1 MKILVPED
9 FSFTQDVYDLSVAFF
24 PKETVSCET
33 VSDTRSGTEIVFEL
47 PDGTRSLALPEIDS
61 YPDRLAAKNYV
72 KKETYRMLSRASGRT
87 LPWGTLTGIRPVRLV
102 EMYTKEGMDRE
113 GVFRYFREHFFTD
126 ERKIR
131 LCQDIYDL
139 ETDVLSSF
147 DYEKGYSLYI
157 HIPFCPTRCSFC
169 SFASH
174 PIDRYRGMIGAYLD
188 GLEKELS
195 SIAEMTRGV
204 PLHTVYI
211 GGGTP
216 TALAE
221 TEMSRLL
228 DSIGRM
234 FPFDS
239 LREYTVEAGRPDSIT
254 REKLKIIRDH
264 GVSRISINPQTM
276 NDRTLERIGRKHTAD
291 DIRRAYGEA
300 RELGMDHI
308 NMDLILGLPGEGP
321 EEVACTLDEIEK
333 LDPDTLTVHSLA
345 IKRAA
350 RLGAMRETYLA
361 NAGEESAP
369 IMEMAYER
377 ARRMKMRPYYLYRQK
392 QMAGNFENVG
402 FAHDG
407 KAGLYNILIMEE
419 KQTILSA
426 GAGAVS
432 KIRTGVGE
440 DYLRLPNPKDAGQ
453 YLERLDDLIARRAE
467 VLERIYQS

>member
-24 PKETVSCET
+24 PKEQVSAEP
-33 VSDTRSGTEIVFEL
+33 VSGECPRTEIVFDLPGGTRTLSL
-47 PDGTRSLALPEIDS
+47 PDIDR
-61 YPDRLAAKNYV
+61 YPGRLEAKNYV
-72 KKETYRMLSRASGRT
+72 KKETYRMLSDASGRT

-102 EMYTKEGMDRE
+102 EMYTNEGMDRE
-113 GVFRYFREHFFTD
+113 GVFHYFRDHFFTD

-131 LCQDIYDL
+131 LCQEIYDL
-139 ETDVLSSF
+139 ETEVLSSF

-174 PIDRYRGMIGAYLD
+174 PIDRYAGMVGTYLD

-195 SIAEMTRGV
+195 SIAEMTKGV

-216 TALAE
+216 TALSEADL
-221 TEMSRLL
+221 SRLL
-228 DSIGRM
+228 DHIGRT
-234 FPFDS
+234 FPFDD

-254 REKLKIIRDH
+254 RAKLQILRDY

-276 NDRTLERIGRKHTAD
+276 NDETLVRIGRKHTAE

-308 NMDLILGLPGEGP
+308 NMDLILGLPEEGID
-321 EEVACTLDEIEK
+321 EVAYTLDEIEK
-333 LDPDTLTVHSLA
+333 LAPDTLTVHSLA

-361 NAGEESAP
+361 NASGESGP
-369 IMEMAYER
+369 IMDMAYER
-377 ARRMKMRPYYLYRQK
+377 AERMKMKPYYLYRQK

-432 KIRTGVGE
+432 KIRTGEGE

-453 YLERLDDLIARRAE
+453 YLSRLDELISRRTEA
-467 VLERIYQS
+467 LSRIYQS